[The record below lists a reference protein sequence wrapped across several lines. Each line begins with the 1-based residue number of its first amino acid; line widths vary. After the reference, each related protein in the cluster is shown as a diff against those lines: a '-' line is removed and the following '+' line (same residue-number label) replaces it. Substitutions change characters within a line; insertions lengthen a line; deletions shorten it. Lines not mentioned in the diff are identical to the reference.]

1 MNAIALKAEKRL
13 RIPFWGLAGAVAAFM
28 IFLWPLLY
36 LFREAF
42 LNPDG
47 GFTLANFTQVLTD
60 PGFGKVIL
68 NSVFINSCATLL
80 TTAFDPIQARV
91 TI

>member
-13 RIPFWGLAGAVAAFM
+13 RIPFWGLAGAAAAFM

-42 LNPDG
+42 MNPDG

-60 PGFGKVIL
+60 PGFGTVSYTHL
-68 NSVFINSCATLL
+68 TLP
-80 TTAFDPIQARV
+80 TT
-91 TI
+91 

>member
-42 LNPDG
+42 LNPD
-47 GFTLANFTQVLTD
+47 LPWQ
-60 PGFGKVIL
+60 IL
-68 NSVFINSCATLL
+68 PRSSQIRASG
-80 TTAFDPIQARV
+80 R
-91 TI
+91 